1 MAVDSLRRQRRPSG
15 WVGDNV
21 GGGCEHGCSFQIRL
35 GLDWNDDPEF
45 HLTD

>member
-1 MAVDSLRRQRRPSG
+1 MAVDSSRRQRRPSG

-21 GGGCEHGCSFQIRL
+21 GGGREHGCSFQIRL
-35 GLDWNDDPEF
+35 GLDRNDEPEF